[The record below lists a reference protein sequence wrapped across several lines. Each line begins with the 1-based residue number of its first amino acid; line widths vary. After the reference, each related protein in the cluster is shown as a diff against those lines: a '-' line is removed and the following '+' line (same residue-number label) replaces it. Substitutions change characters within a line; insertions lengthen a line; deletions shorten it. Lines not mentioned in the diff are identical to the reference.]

1 MSEARDNLVRQAG
14 RLLGE
19 LRAKRPL
26 VQNITNF
33 VSMDIAANVLL
44 AVGASPAMVHAPEE
58 SPDFLTIAQA
68 LVINIGTLSSPW
80 VESMEV
86 AAKAA
91 RSLGKPWVLDPV
103 GAGATGFRDS
113 AVKKLIAHRPQVIRG
128 NASEI
133 MAVARVAGLIALPK
147 RKILPALWR
156 LIFSARL
163 PPQVRLIL
171 SLMGQTRSA
180 WPMARH

>member
-58 SPDFLTIAQA
+58 SPDFLTLAQA
-68 LVINIGTLSSPW
+68 LVINIGTLSAPW

-91 RSLGKPWVLDPV
+91 RSLGKPWVLDP
-103 GAGATGFRDS
+103 GCGRNGFPR
-113 AVKKLIAHRPQVIRG
+113 
-128 NASEI
+128 
-133 MAVARVAGLIALPK
+133 
-147 RKILPALWR
+147 
-156 LIFSARL
+156 
-163 PPQVRLIL
+163 
-171 SLMGQTRSA
+171 
-180 WPMARH
+180 